1 MRKIGRSSA
10 DRRKSRSRASAG
22 VRVVVLLLGMLLA
35 VTGIVG
41 GLTAAPQKAYACS
54 CAFDPNGNEYIEFA
68 DLIFSG
74 TVVERQTTLPE
85 FIGGQSSGDLVDY
98 TFEVDQVWKGKGYE
112 REVVSTAAGTESCG
126 ADFRETNRYIV
137 LAKRDG
143 AKLTTSLCSNNTLY
157 AVGTQPDVLQKLQIL
172 GEPTEPLPGRSSS
185 TWIRSYLWIVLA
197 AAAALVWAVTWLGL
211 RRCRARR
218 RPRA

>member
-1 MRKIGRSSA
+1 LRKIGRSSA
-10 DRRKSRSRASAG
+10 GRRKRQSSAG
-22 VRVVVLLLGMLLA
+22 VRAVLLLLGMLLA

-54 CAFDPNGNEYIEFA
+54 CAFDPNGNEHIEFA

-74 TVVERQTTLPE
+74 TLVKKTKSLLNLT
-85 FIGGQSSGDLVDY
+85 GAYSGEDRYDHE
-98 TFEVDQVWKGKGYE
+98 FEVDQAWKGGVYE
-112 REVVSTAAGTESCG
+112 KVTVESGAATESCG
-126 ADFRETNRYIV
+126 VNFQEGYRYIV

-143 AKLTTSLCSNNTLY
+143 AKLITSLCSGNVLY
-157 AVGTQPDVLQKLQIL
+157 EEDSRPDILQKL
-172 GEPTEPLPGRSSS
+172 GEPSDPLAGSSPGGWFRA
-185 TWIRSYLWIVLA
+185 YLWMILAFVAAIVS
-197 AAAALVWAVTWLGL
+197 VVTWLGL